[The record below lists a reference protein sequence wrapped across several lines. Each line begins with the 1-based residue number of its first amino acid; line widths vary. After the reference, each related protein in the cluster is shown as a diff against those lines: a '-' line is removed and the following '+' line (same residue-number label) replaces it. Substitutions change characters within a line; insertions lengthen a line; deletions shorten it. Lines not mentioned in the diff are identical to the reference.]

1 MEEKKLEVLAN
12 MFDMLLENM
21 SDSEAKVLLECAAD
35 RAFVAI
41 CNRHMID
48 EYNPI
53 KQSEIAAELVT
64 SVEFTLRDYVGE

>member
-1 MEEKKLEVLAN
+1 MEEEKLEVLAN
-12 MFDMLLENM
+12 MFDILLENM
-21 SDSEAKVLLECAAD
+21 SDNEARIFLECAAN

-41 CNRHMID
+41 CNKHMID